1 MTYFHCCIKIRS
13 SEESN
18 NYTRFGI
25 VMSLISKD
33 ICGNYTMIGK
43 YLNSNAD
50 RALGSDKP
58 TVAFITKA
66 LNFGEK

>member
-1 MTYFHCCIKIRS
+1 
-13 SEESN
+13 
-18 NYTRFGI
+18 
-25 VMSLISKD
+25 MSLISKD
-33 ICGNYTMIGK
+33 ICGNYTVIGK

-58 TVAFITKA
+58 TVAFRTKA